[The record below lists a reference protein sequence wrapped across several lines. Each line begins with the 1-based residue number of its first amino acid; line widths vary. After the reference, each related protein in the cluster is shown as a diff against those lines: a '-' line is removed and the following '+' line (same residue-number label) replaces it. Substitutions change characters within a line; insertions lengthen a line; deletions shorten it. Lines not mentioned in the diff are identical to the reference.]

1 MGAFFRVV
9 GIGGEGGEGGEGGVT
24 KFDIQDRLDSKTIT
38 KA

>member
-9 GIGGEGGEGGEGGVT
+9 GIGGAT
-24 KFDIQDRLDSKTIT
+24 KFDIQDRLDSKIIT